1 MSSTKLDRIKEVLD
15 IESYRKKQKTIF
27 RKRIL
32 SVVLAIILIA
42 GAITYWIYYG

>member
-1 MSSTKLDRIKEVLD
+1 LSSTKLDRIKEVLD

-32 SVVLAIILIA
+32 SIVLSLILII